1 MAAALPSRL
10 SGFFFPDQGQD
21 PPDEKHQPET
31 SSASIPLTQDEIA
44 TLREFFLLLDKWDRQ
59 KKAA

>member
-10 SGFFFPDQGQD
+10 PGLFFPDQRQD
-21 PPDEKHQPET
+21 PHDEKDQPET
-31 SSASIPLTQDEIA
+31 SSESIPLTQDEIA

-59 KKAA
+59 KKVA